1 MPPPSRSQN
10 QAMPRHQHHQPV
22 HPHHQDDD
30 AHNHHQPP
38 RPAPPLRTY
47 TSSSGMAPR
56 SRFVEGS
63 MNDRVSAA
71 PPPGFLGPEMTS
83 ANASEEAENWERR
96 YYPPS
101 SSSNNHNNTLRRPR
115 SSAGWSV
122 RNLNTKKG
130 GGGGGFFL
138 APLWDGVREKLN
150 LRAAKSS
157 GSIGKMMMMGT
168 SGSVGVEN
176 GNGSGNGHGNGNG
189 KAVKGEVQ
197 RQGTAPAAGIDEEKY
212 PSREEVMESY
222 KNLVA
227 SGFFET
233 HAIRGG
239 RHPPRT
245 GPAVQ
250 GTPAPA
256 PANKSF
262 ADHMAAH
269 QQQLQQPQQA
279 ALASALSSPERPTA
293 SIQTCPPPL
302 PLPPRISSQR
312 GRQSRYPPLSS
323 PQRGT
328 KRGASLDM
336 AADAETATRKLV
348 KKLRHSA
355 SRMSNELMWSSNH
368 THTAAAPRLSTSSSR
383 PALFSSSS
391 NAAPPSDTISPAA
404 AVTDSETP
412 AKSGKLTKAKDK
424 DKETRRRRI
433 LLGGLGRKQH
443 HHQPTAPAAAE
454 TDVDPD
460 VMMVDPPEPEQ
471 PEQQFKPQQQEH
483 NNRPP
488 HYYHYHYPQRLRTS
502 PSVTSMQQQPHEPLS
517 VVPDPNQGIPGV
529 PRIPSGLRQHPQVT
543 MVVVEGEGVIGQEEM
558 MAREENKKAA
568 AGNRDSGLG
577 HAEDVENM
585 PVAVVGWN

>member
-1 MPPPSRSQN
+1 
-10 QAMPRHQHHQPV
+10 
-22 HPHHQDDD
+22 
-30 AHNHHQPP
+30 
-38 RPAPPLRTY
+38 
-47 TSSSGMAPR
+47 
-56 SRFVEGS
+56 
-63 MNDRVSAA
+63 
-71 PPPGFLGPEMTS
+71 
-83 ANASEEAENWERR
+83 
-96 YYPPS
+96 
-101 SSSNNHNNTLRRPR
+101 
-115 SSAGWSV
+115 
-122 RNLNTKKG
+122 
-130 GGGGGFFL
+130 
-138 APLWDGVREKLN
+138 
-150 LRAAKSS
+150 
-157 GSIGKMMMMGT
+157 
-168 SGSVGVEN
+168 
-176 GNGSGNGHGNGNG
+176 
-189 KAVKGEVQ
+189 VKGEAQ
-197 RQGTAPAAGIDEEKY
+197 WQGTAPAAAIDEEKY

-245 GPAVQ
+245 GSAVQ

-269 QQQLQQPQQA
+269 QHQQQQQQA
-279 ALASALSSPERPTA
+279 ALASVLSSPERPAA

-302 PLPPRISSQR
+302 PPPPRISSQR

-355 SRMSNELMWSSNH
+355 SRMSTELVWSSNH

-391 NAAPPSDTISPAA
+391 NAAPPSITISPAA
-404 AVTDSETP
+404 ATADNETA
-412 AKSGKLTKAKDK
+412 AKSGKLTKTKDK

-443 HHQPTAPAAAE
+443 HHQPNAPAAAE

-471 PEQQFKPQQQEH
+471 DQQQSKDSKPQQQQQQRPASEQQG
-483 NNRPP
+483 NTKPP

-558 MAREENKKAA
+558 MVREENKKAA

-577 HAEDVENM
+577 HTEDVENM